1 MTVAVALAQ
10 FLNSDES
17 PWNYMMAIAIV
28 YGAGTLVGGA
38 LAPALFGALIATKSP
53 DRVFDGYL
61 LGAIA
66 MLVAALVELRFGVE
80 AARRRLEDI
89 AAPLS
94 ASAAA
99 PLAG

>member
-1 MTVAVALAQ
+1 M
-10 FLNSDES
+10 
-17 PWNYMMAIAIV
+17 P
-28 YGAGTLVGGA
+28 
-38 LAPALFGALIATKSP
+38 
-53 DRVFDGYL
+53 
-61 LGAIA
+61 
-66 MLVAALVELRFGVE
+66 VAALVELRFGVE